1 MEYVCAYF
9 VINDK
14 AFSLKFPGVSYDR
27 YSMGYFESNTRLI
40 KERFPDLHGRIAAA
54 ADDGS
59 IEAVE
64 TKLGGHVPAVTKDGK
79 RLFIHSKF
87 DPVKEAER
95 FIGEIDTAAFDL
107 FIIFGFGFG
116 YHVEELLNGMGS
128 DSLVLVIEKSPL
140 MLKRA
145 MECRDLEP
153 VLGNDRFLLLLD
165 PAEDT
170 IADALKGKSS
180 RRTSL
185 ILHRGSY
192 QADPD
197 YYGNMQHIARSY
209 LSTKEVNIATLAKFE
224 KVWASNIA
232 RNIGAFINAPGANIF
247 FDRFRDVP
255 AIVAAAGPSLHQSLD
270 FIMRNRDR
278 AIIIAVDTS
287 YRILM
292 KRGIVPHFCI
302 VVDPQVIN
310 ARYFEGSV
318 PGRTI
323 LIADPTVHPSVF
335 RLFRGRVAMTGVA
348 FELMKWIER
357 LSGEKGEITHGGS
370 VSTNA
375 YDFARRLGASPVC
388 LTGQDLAFTGGH
400 AHARGS
406 YLDEQVHLRT
416 GRLYTPEMQNRF
428 QLTALPKIF
437 VRGIRSGSVHT
448 NQKMMIFL
456 SWFQKR
462 EDGGLINATY
472 DGALIPGVKHVPA
485 AEIAFP
491 EAPTGIE
498 SRIDELYRSSSGGD
512 AGSAVR
518 ERLENRIGLI
528 QGEIESLLPV
538 LDKAVG
544 YSEQLQG
551 LMKEKSSG
559 QGNPGDQGKV
569 DYLLKKLSET
579 DRMVESKKGAKD
591 MISFTIQRVVHT
603 ITEGYDI
610 DEEDRGL
617 GEDELVAK
625 RSLYL
630 YQGLLDGA
638 RFNSR
643 ILKKMAAILKET
655 P

>member
-1 MEYVCAYF
+1 
-9 VINDK
+9 
-14 AFSLKFPGVSYDR
+14 
-27 YSMGYFESNTRLI
+27 MGHYELTMGI
-40 KERFPDLHGRIAAA
+40 MKERFPDLYERIANA

-59 IEAVE
+59 VEAVE
-64 TKLGGHVPAVTKDGK
+64 TRLGGHVPAVTKEGK
-79 RLFIHSKF
+79 RLFIHSKV
-87 DPVKEAER
+87 DPAREAER

-107 FIIFGFGFG
+107 FIVFGFGFG
-116 YHVEELLNGMGS
+116 YHVEELFKGIGS

-140 MLKRA
+140 MLRKA
-145 MECRDLEP
+145 LESRDCAAL
-153 VLGNDRFLLLLD
+153 LKDNRFILLID
-165 PAEDT
+165 PSEDVIAE
-170 IADALKGKSS
+170 ALKGKSS

-185 ILHRGSY
+185 ILHRGSF
-192 QADPD
+192 QAEPD
-197 YYGNMQHIARSY
+197 YYGNMQNITRSY

-232 RNIGAFINAPGANIF
+232 RNIGAFINAPGANTF

-255 AIVAAAGPSLHQSLD
+255 AIVVAAGPSLHRSLD
-270 FIMRNRDR
+270 FIRQNRDR
-278 AIIIAVDTS
+278 AVIVAVDTS

-292 KRGIVPHFCI
+292 RQGIEPHFCV
-302 VVDPQVIN
+302 VVDPQMIN
-310 ARYFEGSV
+310 ARYFEGSMQSK
-318 PGRTI
+318 TI

-335 RLFRGRVAMTGVA
+335 RLFKGRVAMTGVA

-375 YDFARRLGASPVC
+375 YDFARRLGASPVY
-388 LTGQDLAFTGGH
+388 LTGQDLAFTGGY

-416 GRLYTPEMQNRF
+416 GRLYTPEMFNRY

-437 VRGIRSGSVHT
+437 VKGIRSETVHT

-462 EDGGLINATY
+462 QERNCINATH
-472 DGALIPGVKHVPA
+472 DGALIPGVQHVPA
-485 AEIAFP
+485 ADIALP
-491 EAPTGIE
+491 VTSAGIE
-498 SRIDELYRSSSGGD
+498 SRIDELFGSSSGKE
-512 AGSAVR
+512 AGKNAR
-518 ERLENRIGLI
+518 DRLGNRVGLI
-528 QGEIESLLPV
+528 QNEIESLLPV
-538 LDKAVG
+538 LDRAVG
-544 YSEQLQG
+544 FSEQLKN
-551 LMKEKSSG
+551 LMKEKSLG
-559 QGNPGDQGKV
+559 KAGDQSKV

-610 DEEDRGL
+610 DEEDHALTG
-617 GEDELVAK
+617 DELVAK

-630 YQGLLDGA
+630 YRGLLDGA

-643 ILKKMAAILKET
+643 ILKKMASILGCPPT

>member
-1 MEYVCAYF
+1 MGHLDSNLA
-9 VINDK
+9 
-14 AFSLKFPGVSYDR
+14 ALKQ
-27 YSMGYFESNTRLI
+27 
-40 KERFPDLHGRIAAA
+40 RFPDLHARVASA

-59 IEAVE
+59 VEAVA
-64 TKLGGHVPAVTKDGK
+64 TKTDGHVPAVTKDGR

-107 FIIFGFGFG
+107 FIVFGFGFG
-116 YHVEELLNGMGS
+116 YHLEELLKRMGD

-140 MLKRA
+140 MLRKA
-145 MECRDLEP
+145 MECRDLAP
-153 VLGNDRFLLLLD
+153 VLAGDRFLMLLE
-165 PAEDT
+165 PSEEAIAE
-170 IADALKGKSS
+170 ALRGKSS

-185 ILHRGSY
+185 ILHRGSF
-192 QADPD
+192 QAEPD
-197 YYGNMQHIARSY
+197 YYGNMQQVVRSY

-232 RNIGAFINAPGANIF
+232 RNIGVYVGSPGANIF
-247 FDRFRDVP
+247 YDKFRDVP
-255 AIVAAAGPSLHQSLD
+255 AIVVAAGPSLHRSLD
-270 FIMRNRDR
+270 FIGRNRDR
-278 AIIIAVDTS
+278 AVIIAVDTS

-292 KRGIVPHFCI
+292 KAGIEPHFCI

-310 ARYFEGSV
+310 ARYFEGSRQS
-318 PGRTI
+318 RTV

-335 RLFRGRVAMTGVA
+335 RLFPGRVAVTGVA

-357 LSGEKGEITHGGS
+357 LSGEKGEVTHGGS

-375 YDFARRLGASPVC
+375 YDFARRLGASPVY

-416 GRLYTPEMQNRF
+416 GRLYTAEMMNRF

-437 VRGIRSGSVHT
+437 VKGIRGGTVHT

-462 EDGGLINATY
+462 EDGNLVNATN
-472 DGALIPGVKHVPA
+472 DGALIPGVKHVPDADIVIPGA
-485 AEIAFP
+485 AAAI
-491 EAPTGIE
+491 GG
-498 SRIDELYRSSSGGD
+498 RIDDLYGTLSGA
-512 AGSAVR
+512 AGGGVR
-518 ERLENRIGLI
+518 ERLEKKIGLI

-538 LDKAVG
+538 LEKAVR

-551 LMKEKSSG
+551 LMREKSG
-559 QGNPGDQGKV
+559 GRGAAGDQGKV

-579 DRMVESKKGAKD
+579 DHVVESRQEAKD

-603 ITEGYDI
+603 ITEGYEI
-610 DEEDRGL
+610 DEEDRVL
-617 GEDELVAK
+617 GEEELVAK

-630 YQGLLDGA
+630 YRGILDGA
-638 RFNSR
+638 RFNGR
-643 ILKKMAAILKET
+643 ILKKMAAILGRA
-655 P
+655 

>member
-1 MEYVCAYF
+1 
-9 VINDK
+9 
-14 AFSLKFPGVSYDR
+14 
-27 YSMGYFESNTRLI
+27 MGHFESNMAVL
-40 KERFPDLHGRIAAA
+40 KQRFPDLHGRVAAA

-59 IEAVE
+59 VEAVE
-64 TKLGGHVPAVTKDGK
+64 TKTGGHVPAVTKEGK
-79 RLFIHSKF
+79 RLFVHSRF

-95 FIGEIDTAAFDL
+95 FIGEIDTSAFDL
-107 FIIFGFGFG
+107 YIVFGFGFG
-116 YHVEELLNGMGS
+116 YHLEELLKRTGG

-140 MLKRA
+140 MLRKA
-145 MECRDLEP
+145 MERRDLAP
-153 VLGNDRFLLLLD
+153 VLAGERFFMLVE
-165 PAEDT
+165 PTEEA

-185 ILHRGSY
+185 ILHRGSF
-192 QADPD
+192 QAEPD
-197 YYGNMQHIARSY
+197 YYGNMQQVARSY

-232 RNIGAFINAPGANIF
+232 RNIGAFISAPGANIF
-247 FDRFRDVP
+247 YDKFRDVP
-255 AIVAAAGPSLHQSLD
+255 AIVVAAGPSLHRSLD
-270 FIMRNRDR
+270 FMRRNRDR
-278 AIIIAVDTS
+278 AVVIAVDTS

-292 KRGIVPHFCI
+292 KAGIVPHFCV

-310 ARYFEGSV
+310 ARYFEGSADSE
-318 PGRTI
+318 TI
-323 LIADPTVHPSVF
+323 LVADPTVHPSVF
-335 RLFRGRVAMTGVA
+335 RLFPGRVAVTGVA
-348 FELMKWIER
+348 FDLMKWIER

-375 YDFARRLGASPVC
+375 YDFARRLGASPVY
-388 LTGQDLAFTGGH
+388 LTGQDLAFTGGY

-416 GRLYTPEMQNRF
+416 GRLYTPEMFNRF

-437 VRGIRSGSVHT
+437 VKGIRGGTVHT

-462 EDGGLINATY
+462 EDGNLVNATH

-485 AEIAFP
+485 ADITIADSP
-491 EAPTGIE
+491 VSIGE
-498 SRIDELYRSSSGGD
+498 RIDALFGTQPGGT
-512 AGSAVR
+512 AGGVVR
-518 ERLENRIGLI
+518 ERLEKKIGLI

-538 LDKAVG
+538 LEKAVG
-544 YSEQLQG
+544 YSEQLQD
-551 LMKEKSSG
+551 LMREKTGGRGSA
-559 QGNPGDQGKV
+559 GDQGKV

-579 DRMVESKKGAKD
+579 DRVVESKQGAKD

-603 ITEGYDI
+603 ITEGYEI

-630 YQGLLDGA
+630 YRGILDGA
-638 RFNSR
+638 RFNAR
-643 ILKKMAAILKET
+643 ILKKMAAIIGRV
-655 P
+655 